1 MDNRKKYFQAVIAGV
16 LLIAVSGYGW
26 AAGED
31 FRDFR
36 MNAARVIAGEGMIR
50 LVASQYAGDGSSVLN
65 ERDNIQKLQM
75 QESTDAEIKQGSES
89 GVLQK
94 TERSQTGEIQ
104 ESGGALSVAK
114 SVAEELTG
122 QSGHSPGQADD
133 TADKISKDRP
143 RAALTFDD
151 GPNAKYTPMLLD
163 GLRERGIH
171 ATFFLMGKNIEGKE
185 EIVEQM
191 HKDGHLIGNHTYDHV
206 QLNKLPNDQACQQI
220 LKTNNA
226 IYEITG
232 EYPMY
237 LRPPYGA
244 WPKNLELCV
253 TMLPVFWDVDTLD
266 WKSKNVQSVENIVQ
280 REVKD
285 GSIILMHDSFKS
297 SVEAALQIADML
309 TEQGYDL
316 VTADELLVM

>member
-16 LLIAVSGYGW
+16 LLIVVSGYSG
-26 AAGED
+26 AAGGD
-31 FRDFR
+31 FQDFR

-50 LVASQYAGDGSSVLN
+50 LVATQYAGDGSGVLN

-75 QESTDAEIKQGSES
+75 QESKVVYSPDAADNIFDNK
-89 GVLQK
+89 
-94 TERSQTGEIQ
+94 SQD
-104 ESGGALSVAK
+104 
-114 SVAEELTG
+114 
-122 QSGHSPGQADD
+122 H
-133 TADKISKDRP
+133 P

-285 GSIILMHDSFKS
+285 GSIILMHDSFQS
-297 SVEAALQIADML
+297 SVEAALWIADML

>member
-16 LLIAVSGYGW
+16 LLIAVSGYSG
-26 AAGED
+26 AAGGD
-31 FRDFR
+31 FQDFR

-50 LVASQYAGDGSSVLN
+50 LVASQYAGDGSGVLN
-65 ERDNIQKLQM
+65 KGDDVPKLQM
-75 QESTDAEIKQGSES
+75 Q
-89 GVLQK
+89 
-94 TERSQTGEIQ
+94 RSK
-104 ESGGALSVAK
+104 AVY
-114 SVAEELTG
+114 
-122 QSGHSPGQADD
+122 SPDVADD
-133 TADKISKDRP
+133 TADNISKDHP

-151 GPNAKYTPMLLD
+151 GPNARYTPMLLD

-244 WPKNLELCV
+244 WLKNLELCV

-285 GSIILMHDSFKS
+285 GSIILMHDSFQS
-297 SVEAALQIADML
+297 SVEAALWIADML

-316 VTADELLVM
+316 VTADELLVT

>member
-1 MDNRKKYFQAVIAGV
+1 MFDPAGDMDKRKKYFQAVTVALLVIA
-16 LLIAVSGYGW
+16 LSGYGKISDR
-26 AAGED
+26 A
-31 FRDFR
+31 FRVQVAR
-36 MNAARVIAGEGMIR
+36 MIAGEGMLR
-50 LVASQYAGDGSSVLN
+50 LVETQYVGKSSG
-65 ERDNIQKLQM
+65 
-75 QESTDAEIKQGSES
+75 QEIGGYGAAE
-89 GVLQK
+89 
-94 TERSQTGEIQ
+94 
-104 ESGGALSVAK
+104 A
-114 SVAEELTG
+114 VAETISDRSEN
-122 QSGHSPGQADD
+122 AD
-133 TADKISKDRP
+133 AP

-285 GSIILMHDSFKS
+285 GSIILMHDSFQS
-297 SVEAALQIADML
+297 SVEAALWIADML

>member
-1 MDNRKKYFQAVIAGV
+1 MLNK
-16 LLIAVSGYGW
+16 
-26 AAGED
+26 
-31 FRDFR
+31 
-36 MNAARVIAGEGMIR
+36 
-50 LVASQYAGDGSSVLN
+50 GDDV
-65 ERDNIQKLQM
+65 QKLQM
-75 QESTDAEIKQGSES
+75 QES
-89 GVLQK
+89 
-94 TERSQTGEIQ
+94 
-104 ESGGALSVAK
+104 GGTLSVAK

-122 QSGHSPGQADD
+122 RSGHSSGQADD
-133 TADKISKDRP
+133 TADKISKDHP

-191 HKDGHLIGNHTYDHV
+191 YKDGHLIGNHTYDHV

-220 LKTNNA
+220 LKTNNE